1 MGADTSRATQRGG
14 YNREVEWYLTETARL
29 TGERSNF
36 GGLVAVIERGGTG
49 GNSGTKGCGMTRIEP
64 FEFGPELVLV
74 HKDFRRLRQCDG
86 AWARLSAHHQAILH
100 ARYCY
105 SRERLPPGLHGQLG
119 DLSEVAV
126 VLLRRRG
133 ESELARLLKG
143 AAKKGALAWA
153 EKLAAKELEQAHD
166 MWALMRAST
175 EGMVA
180 IGS

>member
-36 GGLVAVIERGGTG
+36 GGLVAVIERGGSG
-49 GNSGTKGCGMTRIEP
+49 GCSGTKGCGMTRIEP

-74 HKDFRRLRQCDG
+74 HKDFTRLRLCDA
-86 AWARLSAHHQAILH
+86 AWNRLGMAHQAILH

-119 DLSEVAV
+119 DLSEVAI
-126 VLLRRRG
+126 VLVRRKG
-133 ESELARLLKG
+133 EDELARLLKG
-143 AAKKGALAWA
+143 AAKKGGLTWA
-153 EKLAAKELEQAHD
+153 EKLAARELEVAHGV
-166 MWALMRAST
+166 WVIMRAGA
-175 EGMVA
+175 EGSA
-180 IGS
+180 A